1 MKYGD
6 ALTPEEWRARAT
18 ASHGGADRAAF
29 REAPDGFPISDPIAF
44 VREDGTLGVDN
55 SGGEYGCPEL
65 DARKIMALANLSL
78 TLQAKSEAITLAHV
92 EVCISAAWY
101 YRKLSRELKDTAA
114 KLEDAEQREQFLQ
127 HANALTQGN
136 TRLLALADL
145 LRALVPPQ

>member
-6 ALTPEEWRARAT
+6 ALTPQEWKLGT
-18 ASHGGADRAAF
+18 YTPPQHFTPVLCASD
-29 REAPDGFPISDPIAF
+29 DGLAID
-44 VREDGTLGVDN
+44 T
-55 SGGEYGCPEL
+55 SGQEYFWVTVNPQK
-65 DARKIMALANLSL
+65 AMALANLSL
-78 TLQAKSEAITLAHV
+78 TLQAKPEAITADHV